1 MDIGF
6 KNHLPEFL
14 RTPEVRNAGSMECRM
29 CGAGSAECRENAGS
43 AERKAGS
50 AECREN
56 AGSAERKA
64 GSAEC
69 RENAGCAEQ
78 NAGSAERKP
87 EVQNAGS
94 AERKRVKMA
103 KKIQISEER
112 PKEERNAR

>member
-56 AGSAERKA
+56 AGCAER
-64 GSAEC
+64 
-69 RENAGCAEQ
+69 

-87 EVQNAGS
+87 GVRNAGS

-112 PKEERNAR
+112 PNSEFRKSELRRKNGMLGKSIFT

>member
-29 CGAGSAECRENAGS
+29 CGAGSAECRENARS

-56 AGSAERKA
+56 AGYAER
-64 GSAEC
+64 
-69 RENAGCAEQ
+69 

-87 EVQNAGS
+87 EVRNAGS

>member
-14 RTPEVRNAGSMECRM
+14 RTSEVRNAGSMECRM
-29 CGAGSAECRENAGS
+29 CGAGSAECWENAGS

-50 AECREN
+50 AECQ
-56 AGSAERKA
+56 
-64 GSAEC
+64 
-69 RENAGCAEQ
+69 ENAGCAE
-78 NAGSAERKP
+78 R
-87 EVQNAGS
+87 NAGS

>member
-56 AGSAERKA
+56 AGCAER
-64 GSAEC
+64 
-69 RENAGCAEQ
+69 

-87 EVQNAGS
+87 EVRNAGS
-94 AERKRVKMA
+94 AEWKRVKMA
-103 KKIQISEER
+103 KKIQISKASEGRTECSVSR
-112 PKEERNAR
+112 